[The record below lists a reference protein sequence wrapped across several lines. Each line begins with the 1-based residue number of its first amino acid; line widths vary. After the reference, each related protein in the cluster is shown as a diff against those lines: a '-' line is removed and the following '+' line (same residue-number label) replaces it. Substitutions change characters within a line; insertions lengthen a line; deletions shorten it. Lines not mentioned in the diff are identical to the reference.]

1 MEKEN
6 IYLEYQV
13 FGPGNVVFSGYMP
26 RSGIAGSYAGFI
38 PISLRN
44 LHTVFHSGCINL
56 HFYQQCKRVPF
67 YNKQHLFFVDFLIM
81 AILTIVSRY
90 LPVVLIHISLML
102 SHVEHLF
109 ICLWPFLFL
118 LHRYQPQGKG
128 WISFLPFSHP
138 TV

>member
-26 RSGIAGSYAGFI
+26 RSGIAGSYDSSIF
-38 PISLRN
+38 SLV
-44 LHTVFHSGCINL
+44 LFFFFFLIVLYSGCINL

-128 WISFLPFSHP
+128 
-138 TV
+138 